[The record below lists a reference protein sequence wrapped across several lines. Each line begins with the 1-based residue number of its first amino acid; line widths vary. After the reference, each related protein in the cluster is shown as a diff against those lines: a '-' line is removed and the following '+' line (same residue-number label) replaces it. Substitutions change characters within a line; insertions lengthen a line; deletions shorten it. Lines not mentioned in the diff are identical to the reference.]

1 MLTTLSAA
9 KMLKDEGYKA
19 IEADRLTDRNLSLS
33 VNGSTG
39 QAVQTIVSSVQ
50 PFGMVHLFVTSTVL
64 GVIILA
70 TVVGNVFVI
79 AAIVLERNLRNVANY
94 LIASLAV
101 ADLLVA
107 VLVMPLGAVK
117 EVSSVWFLGPEVCD
131 MWTSFDVLC
140 CTSSILHLVAISLDR
155 YWVVTRV
162 EYLHN
167 RSPQRI
173 LLMIGLSWGVSA
185 VISIPPL
192 LGWKSPQGDLNLT
205 GQCVISQDLGYTIFS
220 TVGAFYLPLISM
232 MIIYLKVFKAARS
245 RIRKHQFK
253 RPDRKGIQEADSV
266 SLVECSIPGSTVM
279 TSYRSVDDTKLLKI
293 VTTFSSSAG
302 RFSSRVVQE
311 SNGVSSDSL
320 STSIGPEDDD
330 SNRPYSSATS
340 SRVASFNSP
349 PDKACQAM
357 ALYTHSTAS
366 PPTSVLRYIR
376 ATEKDSPTRRKI
388 RDTENRKTELKLSKE
403 KLEQKRER
411 KAARTLVIVTGSF
424 VACWLPFFIVATIS
438 PFCGD
443 NCSYPFYLLSV
454 IVWLGYCNSLLNP
467 IIYTIFNPDFRMAF
481 RKIIFGK
488 YKRNIYRSA
497 L

>member
-1 MLTTLSAA
+1 MLE
-9 KMLKDEGYKA
+9 DESDEEL
-19 IEADRLTDRNLSLS
+19 EADRMTEQNLSIAA
-33 VNGSTG
+33 NGSTG
-39 QAVQTIVSSVQ
+39 QAVQTMVSSVQ

-220 TVGAFYLPLISM
+220 TVGAFYLPLITM
-232 MIIYLKVFKAARS
+232 MIIYLKVYQAAKS

-253 RPDRKGIQEADSV
+253 RPDRKVQEADSV
-266 SLVECSIPGSTVM
+266 SLVERSMPGSMMM
-279 TSYRSVDDTKLLKI
+279 TSYRSVDDTNLLKM
-293 VTTFSSSAG
+293 VTTFSSAAG

-311 SNGVSSDSL
+311 SNGISSDSL

-330 SNRPYSSATS
+330 SNRPYPSATS
-340 SRVASFNSP
+340 SRVASFKSP

-357 ALYTHSTAS
+357 AIYTQSATS
-366 PPTSVLRYIR
+366 SPTSVLRYIR
-376 ATEKDSPTRRKI
+376 ADKDSPTRRKI
-388 RDTENRKTELKLSKE
+388 RDNENRKTELKLSKE

-488 YKRNIYRSA
+488 YNRNLYRSA
-497 L
+497 M